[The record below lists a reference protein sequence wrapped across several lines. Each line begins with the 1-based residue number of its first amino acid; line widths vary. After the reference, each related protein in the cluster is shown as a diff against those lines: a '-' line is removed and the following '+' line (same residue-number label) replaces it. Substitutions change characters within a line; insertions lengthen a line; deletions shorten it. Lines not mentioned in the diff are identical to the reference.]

1 MFETCSLDIA
11 KILSSVMKKFDAKKY
26 IQEEHVRFLED
37 EIKQVCKGIL
47 KLMHNLVSVRGVNES
62 GRGGSSHH
70 NQKVTNN
77 KGMLSKEY
85 EVIYEICDWIGH
97 QLAQLIRLLSSPS
110 EPLSASSSLLPSSS
124 SSFSVVVET
133 NSSTMQLPGIGKM
146 KTDEDR

>member
-1 MFETCSLDIA
+1 MFETCSLDVA
-11 KILSSVMKKFDAKKY
+11 KILNSAMKTFYSKKY

-62 GRGGSSHH
+62 GRGNSHH